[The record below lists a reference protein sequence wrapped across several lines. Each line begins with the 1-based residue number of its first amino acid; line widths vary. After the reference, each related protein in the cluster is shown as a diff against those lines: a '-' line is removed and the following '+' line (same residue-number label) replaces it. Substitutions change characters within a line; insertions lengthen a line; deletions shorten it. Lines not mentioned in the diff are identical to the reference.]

1 MNTNISKWY
10 ATEFSK
16 DTGGLEC
23 IDDNATFE
31 DLYNKLL
38 NKESIYDII
47 NDSFVR
53 ERCFENLV
61 KLTNKNYN
69 YFYNLWLLGD

>member
-1 MNTNISKWY
+1 MKTNISKWY
-10 ATEFSK
+10 ATVYSK

-38 NKESIYDII
+38 NKESIDDII

-53 ERCFENLV
+53 ARCLENLI
-61 KLTNKNYN
+61 KLSGKNYD
-69 YFYNLWLLGD
+69 FIITQKR